1 MNAATSVTASFAV
14 QTFPLTVSKSGTGSG
29 TVTSSPAGIDCGA
42 TCSAS
47 YNYGTS
53 VTLTA
58 SPAGGSTFSGWSGG
72 GCSGTGNCT
81 VPMTTARSVTATF
94 NVQTFTLSVTI
105 QNLVSILGI
114 GSGSVTSSPA
124 GIDCS
129 SGTCSASFNSGTSVT
144 LTPQPGLGSFF
155 VGWSGACSGT
165 GTCIVPMGAD
175 KAVTAQFKLLGIL

>member
-1 MNAATSVTASFAV
+1 
-14 QTFPLTVSKSGTGSG
+14 
-29 TVTSSPAGIDCGA
+29 
-42 TCSAS
+42 
-47 YNYGTS
+47 
-53 VTLTA
+53 
-58 SPAGGSTFSGWSGG
+58 
-72 GCSGTGNCT
+72 
-81 VPMTTARSVTATF
+81 MTTARSVTATF